1 RVKVSGTSIPVGAEM
16 QMNLQAAKGFV
27 LASLA
32 ALLTALPNSAFAGEK
47 RPTAPAPAQKKAP
60 AFTPEERAKRRQQI
74 KERLA
79 KQVSELEK
87 KKASGTINDEERQ
100 RLERFQILAN
110 RFRKQSPSPAAK
122 GAANTPPAGKPAS
135 K

>member
-1 RVKVSGTSIPVGAEM
+1 M

-79 KQVSELEK
+79 KQVSELQK
-87 KKASGTINDEERQ
+87 KKASSTINDEERQ
-100 RLERFQILAN
+100 RLQRLEVLASRFG
-110 RFRKQSPSPAAK
+110 KQTSPAGAK
-122 GAANTPPAGKPAS
+122 AAVNNPAVAKPS
-135 K
+135 KK

>member
-1 RVKVSGTSIPVGAEM
+1 M
-16 QMNLQAAKGFV
+16 QMNNLRAAKGFV

-32 ALLTALPNSAFAGEK
+32 ALLTALSNSAFAGEK

-60 AFTPEERAKRRQQI
+60 AFTAEERAKRRQQI

-100 RLERFQILAN
+100 RLERFQILAS
-110 RFRKQSPSPAAK
+110 RFRKQSSPPAAK
-122 GAANTPPAGKPAS
+122 GAVNAPAAAKPAS